1 MIAITSDAE
10 RLVGV
15 FGDVVQRQ
23 VPFALSLALTDTAH
37 EARTAVQRNIDG
49 VFDMPTPFTRNAF
62 KVTPARKETLVAVLE
77 QKEDNRRRDYLAVEE
92 AGGAR
97 GQTGFERLL
106 TRRVAFAGN
115 IHSVLPG
122 DNARLD
128 KYGNWSAGERN
139 QVLSAL
145 NAQRD
150 PTANTTDAS
159 AKRKKGKRLTYF
171 VPQTGLTPGIYSR
184 NAAGDL
190 GVVAI
195 FSGAVPSYSPRL
207 AFYETTAAAVLAKFG
222 PNFERRFAEATTT
235 AR

>member
-1 MIAITSDAE
+1 MITITSDAE

-15 FGDVVQRQ
+15 FGDVLQRQ

-37 EARTAVQRNIDG
+37 EARTAMQRHIDG

-62 KVTPARKETLVAVLE
+62 QVKPARKDDLVAVLE
-77 QKEDNRRRDYLAVEE
+77 QKADNRRRDYLGVED
-92 AGGAR
+92 AGGPR

-106 TRRVAFAGN
+106 GRRVAFAGD
-115 IHSVLPG
+115 IRSVLPA

-128 KYGNWSAGERN
+128 KYGNWSAGQRN

-145 NAQRD
+145 QAQRD
-150 PTANTTDAS
+150 STSNTSETS
-159 AKRKKGKRLTYF
+159 AKRNKGKRLTYF

-207 AFYETTAAAVLAKFG
+207 AFYETVSTAVLAKFG
-222 PNFERRFAEATTT
+222 PNFERRFAGAATT